1 MLTITSC
8 LPFTLSWSSINSQYL
23 TGRPFLRELISGTE
37 DINAVSAG
45 DVRDGILKNKS
56 NLSDDDDE
64 VDQGDSW
71 LDK

>member
-1 MLTITSC
+1 
-8 LPFTLSWSSINSQYL
+8 
-23 TGRPFLRELISGTE
+23 
-37 DINAVSAG
+37 VSAG

>member
-1 MLTITSC
+1 
-8 LPFTLSWSSINSQYL
+8 
-23 TGRPFLRELISGTE
+23 
-37 DINAVSAG
+37 VSAG

-64 VDQGDSW
+64 ADQGDSW